1 MFIDTQEQK
10 YFVVN
15 APDGCTDYGDYS
27 VCTGEVSR
35 VYNYATVNKYEG
47 TERATQGRLALDYAH
62 PCWSNACSACSG
74 SNRSH
79 DTAKHDPHG
88 THRTIKP
95 GGNEGDR
102 PLHVVRGNKGTDPY
116 R

>member
-47 TERATQGRLALDYAH
+47 TERATQVVL
-62 PCWSNACSACSG
+62 
-74 SNRSH
+74 RSI
-79 DTAKHDPHG
+79 TPIPAGQTPAPPAPDP
-88 THRTIKP
+88 
-95 GGNEGDR
+95 
-102 PLHVVRGNKGTDPY
+102 TDPTTQPSTTPTEPTE